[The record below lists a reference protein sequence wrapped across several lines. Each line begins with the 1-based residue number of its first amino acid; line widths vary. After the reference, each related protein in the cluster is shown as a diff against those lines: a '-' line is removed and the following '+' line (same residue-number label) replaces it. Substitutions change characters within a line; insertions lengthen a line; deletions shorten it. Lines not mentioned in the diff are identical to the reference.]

1 MSSISGVT
9 SGSSMLDRSA
19 ELFKKFDTSGD
30 GSIDFEEF
38 KAAGPKDGKGGP
50 GGVSPEEMFK
60 KIDTNGDGKID
71 EAEHTTFMKQME
83 SQRPQGPP
91 PSGPPPSESGSGT
104 ASDTTSLAELLKQID
119 TNSDNTIDEDEQE
132 SFLKLMEDRRK
143 EEQASIQSYTENAQ
157 GKSTMSSLFSVL
169 A

>member
-1 MSSISGVT
+1 MSSISGVG

-50 GGVSPEEMFK
+50 GGVSQEEMFK

-71 EAEHTTFMKQME
+71 ETEHTALMKQME
-83 SQRPQGPP
+83 SQRPSGPP
-91 PSGPPPSESGSGT
+91 PSGPPPSES
-104 ASDTTSLAELLKQID
+104 ASDSTSLAELLKQID
-119 TNSDNTIDEDEQE
+119 TNSDNTIDEDEQA

-143 EEQASIQSYTENAQ
+143 EQQESIQSYTENAQ